1 MQHDQ
6 TQNMEQSNRTA
17 IIIDDEPNAVVVL
30 QKLLERHC
38 PNVQVIAATTSSI
51 MGLKK
56 IKELHPSIVFLDIEM
71 PQINGFQLL
80 AELDDINFH
89 LIFTTAYDQFAVKA
103 FKFNALDYLLKPI
116 DPTELK
122 QAIKKADDKHEFLP
136 QQLQHLAELLEHR
149 ETENIPVRIAL
160 PHAKGYKFISVA
172 DILYCESAS
181 NYTLLYLANEPN
193 FTVCKTLGEI
203 EEILPSSMFL
213 RVHRSYLVNTKKIKE
228 MIKSDGGFLVMENN
242 AEIPVSRNKKD
253 QIGELLKIR

>member
-1 MQHDQ
+1 MKNDQ
-6 TQNMEQSNRTA
+6 PQNMEQPKHTA
-17 IIIDDEPNAVVVL
+17 IIIDDEPNAVIVL

-38 PNVQVIAATTSSI
+38 PLVHVIATATSSLQ
-51 MGLKK
+51 GLKK
-56 IKELHPSIVFLDIEM
+56 IKEMHPSIVFLDIEM
-71 PQINGFQLL
+71 PQMNGFQLL
-80 AELDDINFH
+80 TELDDTSFH
-89 LIFTTAYDQFAVKA
+89 LVFTTAYDQFAVKA

-122 QAIKKADDKHEFLP
+122 QAIKKADEKHEFLP

-149 ETENIPVRIAL
+149 ENENISVRIAL
-160 PHAKGYKFISVA
+160 PHAKGYKFISVT
-172 DILYCESAS
+172 DILYCVSES
-181 NYTLLYLANEPN
+181 NYTLLHLANEPT

-213 RVHRSYLVNTKKIKE
+213 RVHRSYVVNTKKIKE

-253 QIGELLKIR
+253 EIGELLKVR